1 MKKFWH
7 ITNYFK
13 DLTKFNI
20 LTFVTLIFLILA
32 GIFSGQNSIPPIDRD
47 EARFAQASRQMVQ
60 SNDYVNVKFQDEI
73 RAKKPIGIYWLQAF
87 STKVFGSGGAI
98 PPLTDAISTS
108 NPASINCKEISME

>member
-1 MKKFWH
+1 MKKFWN

-20 LTFVTLIFLILA
+20 LTLGTLIFLILA

-73 RAKKPIGIYWLQAF
+73 RAKNQLVFIGFKHFQPKFLDQ
-87 STKVFGSGGAI
+87 K
-98 PPLTDAISTS
+98 
-108 NPASINCKEISME
+108 K